1 MRRWAALA
9 WLATAGCGNLPEEN
23 GVAQLEVIHPGPVE
37 VGQTIMLR
45 ARALDAR
52 GDSVG
57 ATITW
62 TTPDTTV
69 ILTPEGRLTG
79 RTGGT
84 TARVQAQA
92 GSLASDFVT
101 VTVTPRPDTLAIAG
115 DSVLTVAPGAAASAP
130 LLASLRSLQPA
141 GPLAGRTIT
150 YTVAA
155 PVFADLS
162 QRTVELPGGVLAL
175 AAVTGAD
182 GTPASPVTLNRVA
195 GQPAPDSAI
204 VTVTATTATGA
215 TVPGSGQRFVVH
227 FQ

>member
-1 MRRWAALA
+1 VLA
-9 WLATAGCGNLPEEN
+9 WLATAGCSNLPEEN

-37 VGQTIMLR
+37 VGQTITLR

-52 GDSVG
+52 GDSVA

-69 ILTPEGRLTG
+69 ILTPDGQLTG

-101 VTVTPRPDTLAIAG
+101 VTVIPRPDTLVIAG
-115 DSVLTVAPGAAASAP
+115 DSVLAVAAGVTASAP
-130 LLASLRSLQPA
+130 LLASLRSFQPA

-150 YTVAA
+150 YTVTA
-155 PVFADLS
+155 PVFGDPS
-162 QRTVELPGGVLAL
+162 QRTVELTGGGLTL

-182 GTPASPVTLNRVA
+182 GTPSPPVTLDRVA
-195 GQPAPDSAI
+195 GQTAPDSAI
-204 VTVTATTATGA
+204 VTVAATTATGA
-215 TVPGSGQRFVVH
+215 AVPGSGQRFIVR